1 MTSFTAMQ
9 SHHKKHRPVVAFIV
23 YPNIKLLDLAGS
35 LQAFTDAQDESG
47 VTAYKTAILSLDGN
61 SIDSDTPVS
70 LSTESILE
78 WTEQHIDTLI
88 VVGGSGARIA
98 SQNADLLAGITRL
111 ASKSKRVGAIC
122 SGAFVLAACGLL
134 NGRRAVTH
142 WESCEELGACYP
154 DITVESEPI
163 FINDGNIWTSAGV
176 TAGLD
181 MALAMICDDLGRSA
195 ALYLARSL
203 VTYVVR
209 PGGQSQ
215 FSEALKV
222 QIADG
227 NGRFDSLHQWIRSN
241 LDQDLRVSTLA
252 NQALMSARNFARL
265 YVAETNQTPAKA
277 VEAMRVEA
285 ARTMLENEKLSK
297 KVIAKQCGFG
307 DEEGMRRSF
316 LRLIKV
322 TPSDYEKRFKKR
334 HLALNTVKP

>member
-1 MTSFTAMQ
+1 MLSQ
-9 SHHKKHRPVVAFIV
+9 YNKQRPIIAFIV
-23 YPNIKLLDLAGS
+23 YPNIKLLDLAGP
-35 LQAFTDAQDESG
+35 LQVFTDALDERG
-47 VTAYKTAILSLDGN
+47 VAVYKTVILSLDGN
-61 SIDSDTPVS
+61 SINSDTPVS
-70 LSTESILE
+70 LSTEPILE

-88 VVGGSGARIA
+88 VVGGLGARIA
-98 SQNADLLAGITRL
+98 SQNTDLLASITEL
-111 ASKSKRVGAIC
+111 ASKSKRIGSIC

-134 NGRRAVTH
+134 KGYRAVTH
-142 WESCEELGACYP
+142 WESCEELGASYP
-154 DITVESEPI
+154 DIKVEPEPI
-163 FINDGNIWTSAGV
+163 FINDRNVWTSAGV

-181 MALAMICDDLGRSA
+181 MALAMVCDDLGRSA

-222 QIADG
+222 QTVDG
-227 NGRFDSLHQWIRSN
+227 NGRFDSLHQWMRCN

-265 YVAETNQTPAKA
+265 YVAETKQTPAKA

-285 ARTMLENEKLSK
+285 ARTMLENGKISM

-307 DEEGMRRSF
+307 NEEGMRRSF
-316 LRLIKV
+316 VRLIKV
-322 TPSDYEKRFKKR
+322 TPSDYEKRFKER
-334 HLALNTVKP
+334 YLPFNAVES